1 MTLFFAVL
9 TPFVG
14 AALVAL
20 ASRLGRSHSAWAAAA
35 VTLASMLWLAPSLH
49 LPFAGTTLVQQH
61 GWMPALG
68 LDLAFR
74 LDGLALLFAGLILGI
89 GLLIVLYARY
99 YLSERDSMGRFY
111 SYLMLFMG
119 SMLGIVL
126 SENLIQLLIF
136 WELTSLSSFLL
147 ISYWQ
152 HREEARQGARMALA
166 VTGLGGFAMLGG
178 FLLLGHIVGSYELS
192 VVLAS
197 GDLIR
202 AHPLYL
208 PTLLLV
214 LLGVFTK
221 SAQFPFHFWLP
232 HAMAAPTPVS
242 AYLHSATMVKAGVF
256 LLARLYPALSGT
268 PEWFW
273 LVSGAGLATLLLG
286 AYTALFKHD
295 LKGLLAYSTISHLG
309 LITLLFGLSTPLAA
323 VAGVFHIINHA
334 TFKASLFMAA
344 GIIDHEAGTRDMRR
358 LNGLWKY
365 MPYTATLAMVAA
377 AAMAGVPLMNG
388 FLSKEMFFAEL
399 VHVSGS
405 HIGGWLLPTLAT
417 LAGAFAVAYSI
428 RFIHDVF
435 FNGEPVDL
443 PHTPH
448 EPPRWMKVPVEI
460 LVVLCL
466 VVGIAPALTVA
477 PLLAVAA
484 QDTLQTALPEYSL
497 AIWHGLNPA
506 LMLSV
511 LATLGG
517 VTIYLLRRP
526 LFGWHERY
534 IDKIDARIPYNA
546 LLDRLV
552 GLSRSVTRMIDS
564 GSLQRQVFL
573 MLAAALALGIAPW
586 LYGATPLRGTR
597 DGLPLD
603 AVSLTAASALI
614 VATLATVWLHRQRF
628 VALITIG
635 VVGLVVSL
643 TFVKFSAPDL
653 ALTQLSV
660 EIVTIVLLLL
670 ALYFLPQHAEPERSR
685 ARLWRDGVIA
695 LLAGGGT
702 AALAW
707 GVMTRPYETI
717 AGYFLENS
725 VPGGG
730 GSNVVNVILVDF
742 RGYDTLGEITV
753 LALAGLGILA
763 MLQGLQLP
771 APSRDGAGRTWDAD
785 AHPAIMATL
794 TRVLLPL
801 ALLVAA
807 FILLRGHNQP
817 GGGFIAGL
825 VTAVALIVQ
834 YLANGA
840 EWTNQRM
847 RAPPPTPLSPDVGSP
862 LPNPLP
868 RAGEGA
874 NAGPTPTAS
883 PPPPQ
888 PSPQMGEGAN
898 AGPTPIYDSHPLIVW
913 GLGIAGFTGL
923 ASWLFGYPYLTS
935 THGHLHWPLVG
946 EFELAS
952 AMAFDLGVFLVVVGA
967 TLMILTKLG
976 DLHHA
981 PDHRKARH

>member
-1 MTLFFAVL
+1 
-9 TPFVG
+9 
-14 AALVAL
+14 
-20 ASRLGRSHSAWAAAA
+20 
-35 VTLASMLWLAPSLH
+35 
-49 LPFAGTTLVQQH
+49 
-61 GWMPALG
+61 
-68 LDLAFR
+68 
-74 LDGLALLFAGLILGI
+74 
-89 GLLIVLYARY
+89 
-99 YLSERDSMGRFY
+99 
-111 SYLMLFMG
+111 
-119 SMLGIVL
+119 
-126 SENLIQLLIF
+126 
-136 WELTSLSSFLL
+136 
-147 ISYWQ
+147 
-152 HREEARQGARMALA
+152 MALA
-166 VTGLGGFAMLGG
+166 VTGLGGFALLGG
-178 FLLLGHIVGSYELS
+178 FLLVGHIVGSYELS
-192 VVLAS
+192 DVFAS

-202 AHPLYL
+202 EHPLYV
-208 PTLLLV
+208 PTLLLI

-286 AYTALFKHD
+286 AYVALFKHD

-358 LNGLWKY
+358 LHGLWSF

-377 AAMAGVPLMNG
+377 AAMAGVPLLNG
-388 FLSKEMFFAEL
+388 FLSKEMFFAEAME
-399 VHVSGS
+399 VSEYLL
-405 HIGGWLLPTLAT
+405 GGWLLPALVT
-417 LAGAFAVAYSI
+417 LAGALAVAYSI

-435 FNGEPVDL
+435 FNGAPVDL

-448 EPPRWMKVPVEI
+448 EPPRWMKVPVEV

-466 VVGIAPALTVA
+466 VVGIAPTLTVA

-484 QDTLQTALPEYSL
+484 QGTLQAPLPEYHL
-497 AIWHGLNPA
+497 ALWHGFNPA
-506 LMLSV
+506 LVMSLIA
-511 LATLGG
+511 LAGG
-517 VTIYLLRRP
+517 ALIYRARRP
-526 LFGWHERY
+526 LTAWHERTLERL
-534 IDKIDARIPYNA
+534 DARVAYNA
-546 LLDRLV
+546 LLDGLV
-552 GLSRSVTRMIDS
+552 GASRFVTRLIDT

-573 MLAAALALGIAPW
+573 LLAAALVLGVAPW
-586 LYGATPLRGTR
+586 LTSGTALAGSR
-597 DGLPLD
+597 AGLPLD
-603 AVSLTAASALI
+603 PVSFVAAATLI
-614 VATLATVWLHRQRF
+614 IATLATVRLHRQRF
-628 VALITIG
+628 VALVTIG

-643 TFVKFSAPDL
+643 IFIKFSAPDL

-670 ALYFLPQHAEPERSR
+670 ALYFLPQQAAPEREPAR
-685 ARLWRDGVIA
+685 AWRDGMIA

-707 GVMTRPYETI
+707 AVLTRPYDTI
-717 AGYFLENS
+717 AGYYLENS

-753 LALAGLGILA
+753 LALAGLGIVA
-763 MLQGLQLP
+763 MLQGMKLP
-771 APSRDGAGRTWDAD
+771 APSRDDAGRVWDAD
-785 AHPAIMATL
+785 AHPTIMATL
-794 TRVLLPL
+794 TRILLPL
-801 ALLVAA
+801 ALLVAV

-825 VTAVALIVQ
+825 ITSVALIVQ

-840 EWTNQRM
+840 AWTHRRM
-847 RAPPPTPLSPDVGSP
+847 
-862 LPNPLP
+862 
-868 RAGEGA
+868 
-874 NAGPTPTAS
+874 AS
-883 PPPPQ
+883 
-888 PSPQMGEGAN
+888 
-898 AGPTPIYDSHPLIVW
+898 DSHPLIAW
-913 GLGIAGFTGL
+913 GLAVAAFTGL

-935 THGHLHWPLVG
+935 TYGHLDWPIVG

-967 TLMILTKLG
+967 TLMILVNLG
-976 DLHHA
+976 GLHHA
-981 PDHRKARH
+981 LPKHRGKH

>member
-20 ASRLGRSHSAWAAAA
+20 ASRLGRSHSAWAAGA
-35 VTLASMLWLAPSLH
+35 VTLAAIAWLAPSLH
-49 LPFAGTTLVQQH
+49 LPFEGTTLIQQH
-61 GWMPALG
+61 DWMPALG
-68 LDLAFR
+68 LNLAFR
-74 LDGLALLFAGLILGI
+74 LDGLALLFAALILGI

-152 HREEARQGARMALA
+152 HREEGRQGARMALA
-166 VTGLGGFAMLGG
+166 VTGAGGFAMLGG

-202 AHPLYL
+202 EHPLYV
-208 PTLLLV
+208 PTLTLI

-256 LLARLYPALSGT
+256 LLARLFPALSGT

-286 AYTALFKHD
+286 AYVALFKHD

-358 LNGLWKY
+358 LNGLWKF

-388 FLSKEMFFAEL
+388 FLSKEMFFAEAMHISEG
-399 VHVSGS
+399 HV
-405 HIGGWLLPTLAT
+405 GGWLLPALVT
-417 LAGAFAVAYSI
+417 LAGALAVAYSI

-443 PHTPH
+443 PRTPH

-466 VVGIAPALTVA
+466 AVGIAPALTVA

-484 QDTLQTALPEYSL
+484 ADTLQTPLPDYHLAL
-497 AIWHGLNPA
+497 WHGINPA
-506 LMLSV
+506 LVMSLIA
-511 LATLGG
+511 LAGGTL
-517 VTIYLLRRP
+517 IYLIRRP
-526 LFGWHERY
+526 LFAWHERGLGRL
-534 IDKIDARIPYNA
+534 DARVVFNA
-546 LLDRLV
+546 LQNGLFALARAITRL
-552 GLSRSVTRMIDS
+552 IDT
-564 GSLQRQVFL
+564 GSLQRQVFFL
-573 MLAAALALGIAPW
+573 LAAALVLGVTPW
-586 LYGATPLRGTR
+586 LAGGTPLTGSRE
-597 DGLPLD
+597 GLPLD
-603 AVSLTAASALI
+603 AVSLLAASTLI
-614 VATLATVWLHRQRF
+614 IATLATVWLHRQRF
-628 VALITIG
+628 TAIVTIG
-635 VVGLVVSL
+635 VVGLVVAL
-643 TFVKFSAPDL
+643 AFVKFSAPDL
-653 ALTQLSV
+653 ALTQLSIEV
-660 EIVTIVLLLL
+660 VTIVLLLL
-670 ALYFLPQHAEPERSR
+670 ALYFLPQQAAPEKDR
-685 ARLWRDGVIA
+685 ARVWRDGMIA
-695 LLAGGGT
+695 LLAGAGT

-707 GVMTRPYETI
+707 AVLTRPYDTI
-717 AGYFLENS
+717 AGYFLANS

-753 LALAGLGILA
+753 LALAGLGIVA
-763 MLQGLQLP
+763 MLQGLSLN
-771 APSRDGAGRTWDAD
+771 APSRNAAGRKWDAD

-794 TRVLLPL
+794 TRILLPL
-801 ALLVAA
+801 ALLVAV

-825 VTAVALIVQ
+825 ITAVALIVQ

-840 EWTNQRM
+840 AWTHQRM
-847 RAPPPTPLSPDVGSP
+847 
-862 LPNPLP
+862 
-868 RAGEGA
+868 
-874 NAGPTPTAS
+874 AS
-883 PPPPQ
+883 
-888 PSPQMGEGAN
+888 
-898 AGPTPIYDSHPLIVW
+898 DSHPMVAW
-913 GLGIAGFTGL
+913 GLAIAAVTGL
-923 ASWLFGYPYLTS
+923 ASWLFGYPFLTS
-935 THGHLHWPLVG
+935 TFSHVAWPVVG

-967 TLMILTKLG
+967 TLMILVNLG
-976 DLHHA
+976 GLHHTL
-981 PDHRKARH
+981 PKHREKH

>member
-20 ASRLGRSHSAWAAAA
+20 ASRLGRSPAAWTAGA
-35 VTLASMLWLAPSLH
+35 VTLAAILWLVPSLP
-49 LPFAGTTLVQQH
+49 LPFDGITLIQQH
-61 GWMPALG
+61 DWLPALG
-68 LDLAFR
+68 LNLAFR
-74 LDGLALLFAGLILGI
+74 FDGLALLFAGLILGI
-89 GLLIVLYARY
+89 GLLIILYARY

-126 SENLIQLLIF
+126 SENLIQLLVF

-152 HREEARQGARMALA
+152 HREEARHGARMALA
-166 VTGLGGFAMLGG
+166 VTGLGGFALLGG

-192 VVLAS
+192 AVLAS

-202 AHPLYL
+202 ADPLYV
-208 PTLLLV
+208 PTLLLI

-256 LLARLYPALSGT
+256 LLARLFPALSGT

-273 LVSGAGLATLLLG
+273 LVSGTGLATFLLG
-286 AYTALFKHD
+286 AYIALFKHD

-344 GIIDHEAGTRDMRR
+344 GIIDHETGTRDMRR
-358 LNGLWKY
+358 LHGLWRF
-365 MPYTATLAMVAA
+365 MPYTATLAMIAA
-377 AAMAGVPLMNG
+377 AAMAGVPLLNG
-388 FLSKEMFFAEL
+388 FLSKEMFFAEAMDI
-399 VHVSGS
+399 SDN
-405 HIGGWLLPTLAT
+405 HIGGWLLPALVTLG
-417 LAGAFAVAYSI
+417 GALAVAYSI

-443 PHTPH
+443 PRTPH
-448 EPPRWMKVPVEI
+448 EPPRWMKMPVEI
-460 LVVLCL
+460 LAVLCL
-466 VVGIAPALTVA
+466 VVGIAPALTIA

-484 QDTLQTALPEYSL
+484 QGTLQASLPAYHL
-497 AIWHGLNPA
+497 KLWHGLSPA
-506 LMLSV
+506 LIMSL
-511 LATLGG
+511 LAMAGG
-517 VTIYLLRRP
+517 SLIYLARQP
-526 LFGWHERY
+526 LFAWHERG
-534 IDKIDARIPYNA
+534 IGRLDARVVYNA
-546 LLDRLV
+546 LQNGLFALARGMTRLV
-552 GLSRSVTRMIDS
+552 DT
-564 GSLQRQVFL
+564 GSLQRQVFIL
-573 MLAAALALGIAPW
+573 LAAALTLGGVPW
-586 LYGATPLRGTR
+586 LAGGTPLAGSRE
-597 DGLPLD
+597 GLPLD
-603 AVSLTAASALI
+603 AVSLLAAGTLI

-628 VALITIG
+628 TALVTLG

-643 TFVKFSAPDL
+643 AFVKFSAPDL

-670 ALYFLPQHAEPERSR
+670 ALYFLPQHAAPEHEP
-685 ARLWRDGVIA
+685 ARIWRDGVIA
-695 LLAGGGT
+695 LLAGGGS

-707 GVMTRPYETI
+707 AVMTRPYDTI
-717 AGYFLENS
+717 AGYYLEHS
-725 VPGGG
+725 VPAGG

-753 LALAGLGILA
+753 LALAALGIVA
-763 MLQGLQLP
+763 MLQGLRLP
-771 APSRDGAGRTWDAD
+771 APRRDDAGRSWDAD
-785 AHPAIMATL
+785 AYPVIMATL
-794 TRVLLPL
+794 TRILLPL

-825 VTAVALIVQ
+825 ITAVALIVQ

-840 EWTNQRM
+840 QWTHQRM
-847 RAPPPTPLSPDVGSP
+847 
-862 LPNPLP
+862 
-868 RAGEGA
+868 
-874 NAGPTPTAS
+874 AS
-883 PPPPQ
+883 
-888 PSPQMGEGAN
+888 
-898 AGPTPIYDSHPLIVW
+898 DSHPLIAW
-913 GLGIAGFTGL
+913 GLAIAAATGL
-923 ASWLFGYPYLTS
+923 ASWLFGYPFLTS
-935 THGHLHWPLVG
+935 THGPLHWPVVG

-967 TLMILTKLG
+967 TLMILVNLG
-976 DLHHA
+976 NMHRA
-981 PDHRKARH
+981 PHRKK